1 MKKAPFT
8 WCLFRIIIKTMKKN
22 IILWTLSVFTIAALI
37 MACGGKRNEKTEL
50 PQDSQQN
57 IGQGMQQDTQHNT
70 EQEIQLD
77 TQQDTEQMEKRS
89 AVKVA
94 VIDTGFSQKAIPAE
108 NIIEGRNYLYPELST
123 EDTYGHGT
131 AVASIILQY
140 ASDVMLVPLVSS
152 AYEKGKIKQVDND
165 TLAQMILDA
174 VDVYDCD
181 IINISAGIVLDKDTI
196 RAACAHAEEEG
207 VLIVASAG
215 NDYQLNSDV
224 KYYPAA
230 YDTVLA
236 VGALNKDGTEIADF
250 SQRGEWVDIYAIGE
264 EVTISTLSGNTRT
277 GDGSSYSAAKV
288 TAIAANFIKAAAGFD
303 IQQLREKI
311 KEEVDLKV
319 NN

>member
-1 MKKAPFT
+1 M
-8 WCLFRIIIKTMKKN
+8 LFVFAIAVLMTGCGIEKN
-22 IILWTLSVFTIAALI
+22 D
-37 MACGGKRNEKTEL
+37 KTE
-50 PQDSQQN
+50 P
-57 IGQGMQQDTQHNT
+57 GQNT
-70 EQEIQLD
+70 EQNTEQDIKQEAQQNTGQD
-77 TQQDTEQMEKRS
+77 IKQSTQQNTEQIEKRS

-123 EDTYGHGT
+123 EGTYGHGT

-215 NDYQLNSDV
+215 NDYQVNSDV

-264 EVTISTLSGNTRT
+264 EGTISTLSGNTRT

>member
-1 MKKAPFT
+1 M
-8 WCLFRIIIKTMKKN
+8 LFVFAIAVLMTGCGIEKN
-22 IILWTLSVFTIAALI
+22 D
-37 MACGGKRNEKTEL
+37 KTE
-50 PQDSQQN
+50 P
-57 IGQGMQQDTQHNT
+57 GQNT
-70 EQEIQLD
+70 EQNTEQDIKQEAQQNTGQD
-77 TQQDTEQMEKRS
+77 IKQSTQQNTEQIEKRS

-123 EDTYGHGT
+123 EGTYGHGT

-277 GDGSSYSAAKV
+277 SDDSSYSAAKV

>member
-1 MKKAPFT
+1 M
-8 WCLFRIIIKTMKKN
+8 LFVFAIAVLMTGCGIEKN
-22 IILWTLSVFTIAALI
+22 D
-37 MACGGKRNEKTEL
+37 KTE
-50 PQDSQQN
+50 P
-57 IGQGMQQDTQHNT
+57 GQNT
-70 EQEIQLD
+70 EQNTEQDIKQEAQQNTGQD
-77 TQQDTEQMEKRS
+77 IKQSTQQNTEQIEKRS

-123 EDTYGHGT
+123 EGTYGHGT

>member
-1 MKKAPFT
+1 M
-8 WCLFRIIIKTMKKN
+8 LFVFVIAVLMTGCGLEKN
-22 IILWTLSVFTIAALI
+22 D
-37 MACGGKRNEKTEL
+37 KTE
-50 PQDSQQN
+50 P
-57 IGQGMQQDTQHNT
+57 GQNT
-70 EQEIQLD
+70 EQDTRQDTEQDIKQNTKQDTEHETKQD
-77 TQQDTEQMEKRS
+77 TQQDTDQDIKQSTQQNTEQIEKQT
-89 AVKVA
+89 AVKIA
-94 VIDTGFSQKAIPAE
+94 VIDTGFSPKAIPAE

-140 ASDVMLVPLVSS
+140 APDVMLVPLVSS

-181 IINISAGIVLDKDTI
+181 IINISAGILLDKDAI
-196 RAACAHAEEEG
+196 RDACAHAEEEG
-207 VLIVASAG
+207 VLIVAAAG
-215 NDYQLNSDV
+215 NDYQVNSDV

-277 GDGSSYSAAKV
+277 GNGSSYSAAKV
-288 TAIAANFIKAAAGFD
+288 TAIAANIMKTEEELD
-303 IQQLREKI
+303 LWQLRERI
-311 KEEVDLKV
+311 KEEECFKQSVQTVD
-319 NN
+319 